1 MAFPESP
8 LNLPS
13 PQPKIS
19 LRLCQAGVRVR
30 LKFQPT
36 HKQPAILTCL
46 GTAACGVDHAS
57 VYVFVCLCINKSA
70 VCVCLAVSVVFFLLF
85 CFLSKRS
92 FKFLGHN
99 CHCGCTKMIIY
110 SI

>member
-70 VCVCLAVSVVFFLLF
+70 VCVCLAVSVVFFF